1 MPLDSNG
8 LVELLKRTPDGA
20 TVRGFVFNAMLEH
33 VAAKKGSAVATAVLD
48 QTLRKRAA
56 DLLSYPAGDFF
67 RLLRACAEALA
78 EPAGLDEAL
87 RALGYASADGFFS
100 SPMGKMLL
108 GIVGRGDPAR
118 LMANAPTA
126 YATSFSFGKRSFRRL
141 GPREME
147 LTHVEDL
154 LPVPFNV
161 GALEAAMRSVGATAQ
176 HVKPTPVSQSEC
188 RYLIVW

>member
-1 MPLDSNG
+1 MHGGGGLDDADI
-8 LVELLKRTPDGA
+8 EA
-20 TVRGFVFNAMLEH
+20 AH
-33 VAAKKGSAVATAVLD
+33 VAHHLYG
-48 QTLRKRAA
+48 
-56 DLLSYPAGDFF
+56 
-67 RLLRACAEALA
+67 EA
-78 EPAGLDEAL
+78 
-87 RALGYASADGFFS
+87 FQH
-100 SPMGKMLL
+100 MLL

-147 LTHVEDL
+147 LAHVEDL